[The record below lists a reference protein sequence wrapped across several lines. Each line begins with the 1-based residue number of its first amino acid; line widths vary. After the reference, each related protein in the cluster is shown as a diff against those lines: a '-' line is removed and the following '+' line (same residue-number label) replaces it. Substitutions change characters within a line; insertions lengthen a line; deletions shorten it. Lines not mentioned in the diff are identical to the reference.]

1 MFCKINIV
9 YLRRNNYDGYIT
21 GFVWPPVINQLFA
34 SVMIDN
40 VIRQLFE
47 IKWFK
52 RLKTNTVPR
61 WVILLIDMLLVACS
75 YAIFIISRL
84 NPQESG
90 SYLMMARNLVIIV
103 AVYGL
108 VTYVSKSYTCIIRL
122 SVIEDLYREFVVVFM
137 STLILIGLN
146 LVYSAVTQHVL
157 FSYWGI
163 IYVGVLSFA
172 LLTIERLVIKH
183 LYARITAGASK
194 RKKVLVL
201 GTSLDSLIL
210 ANALKSEIDGKYE
223 PVGLLSIKSGKDK
236 DEINGFKVYKYRP
249 EDIKR
254 IFVGGGIH
262 ALIFDS
268 SSIRLMRNGF
278 ADPFIENNIALLA
291 INKVEEFELDDERE
305 GSNISTYIKE
315 VQIEDLLGRDPIILN
330 NTLVRSHIKDSVVLI
345 TGACGSIGSEI
356 VRQVA
361 SYKARQIVLVD
372 QAETP
377 MHDLSLEMKKDF
389 PEANVVLFMGD
400 VHNKARMEKAF
411 KKFQPKYVFHAA
423 AYKHVPMMELN
434 PTEAVLTNVEGTRN
448 IADLALKYGVYKFVM
463 VSTDKAVN
471 PSNIMGCTKRLAEIY
486 CQSLFFDAQKRGMN
500 TQFITTRFG
509 NVLGSNGSVIPL
521 FRKQIENGGPVTV
534 THRDIIRYFMTI
546 PEACSL
552 VLEAGCMGHGGEI
565 YIFDMGQ
572 PVRIYDLATRM
583 ISLAGLRPHIDI
595 KIEEIGL
602 RPGEKLYEELLND
615 KENTLKTDNE
625 KIMIAQVRKNI
636 HDMVKSMKRFVPE
649 YKSMHSEYE
658 NIDHE
663 LESDTSK
670 NKQDNYYFNPTAPVG
685 K

>member
-1 MFCKINIV
+1 
-9 YLRRNNYDGYIT
+9 
-21 GFVWPPVINQLFA
+21 
-34 SVMIDN
+34 MIDN
-40 VIRQLFE
+40 IINQIFE
-47 IKWFK
+47 LPWFK
-52 RLKTNTVPR
+52 KLKTNTVPR
-61 WVILLIDMLLVACS
+61 WVILLIDMVLVACS
-75 YAIFIISRL
+75 FGIFMVSSL
-84 NPQESG
+84 NHQASH
-90 SYLMMARNLVIIV
+90 SLFVMLRNLALFV

-108 VTYVSKSYTCIIRL
+108 VTYMSKSYTCIIRL
-122 SVIEDLYREFVVVFM
+122 SVIEDLYREFVVVFI

-146 LVYSAVTQHVL
+146 LIYGAFTQDVL
-157 FSYWGI
+157 FSYWGVV
-163 IYVGVLSFA
+163 YVGVLSFA

-183 LYARITAGASK
+183 IYARITATSSD
-194 RKKVLVL
+194 RRKVLVL

-210 ANALKSEIDGKYE
+210 ANALKNEIGGKYE
-223 PVGLLSIKSGKDK
+223 PVGLLSTKAGKDK
-236 DEINGFKVYKYRP
+236 DEINGFKVYKYSP
-249 EDIKR
+249 EDVTK

-268 SSIRLMRNGF
+268 SSIKLMRNGF

-291 INKVEEFELDDERE
+291 INKVEEFELDDDKES
-305 GSNISTYIKE
+305 SNISTYIKE
-315 VQIEDLLGRDPIILN
+315 VQIEDLLGRDPIVLN
-330 NTLVRSHIKDSVVLI
+330 NTLVRSHIKDAVVLI

-361 SYKARQIVLVD
+361 AYKAKRIVLVD

-377 MHDLSLEMKKDF
+377 MHDLSLELQKEYPD
-389 PEANVVLFMGD
+389 ADVVLYMGD
-400 VHNKARMEKAF
+400 VHNHSRMEEAF
-411 KKFQPKYVFHAA
+411 RQFRPQYVFHAA

-434 PTEAVLTNVEGTRN
+434 PTEAVLTNVEGTKN
-448 IADLALKYGVYKFVM
+448 IADLALKYDVYKFVM
-463 VSTDKAVN
+463 ISTDKAVN

-486 CQSLFFDAQKRGMN
+486 CQSLFFDAQKRGKN

-521 FRKQIENGGPVTV
+521 FRKQIESGGPVTV

-583 ISLAGLRPHIDI
+583 ISLAGLRPNVDI

-615 KENTLKTDNE
+615 KENTIKTDNE
-625 KIMIAQVRKNI
+625 KIMIAQVRKYDYLDVCNNIDNIVELAQSSSI
-636 HDMVKSMKRFVPE
+636 HDMVKQMKQFVPE

-658 NIDHE
+658 IIDRE
-663 LESDTSK
+663 LEQK
-670 NKQDNYYFNPTAPVG
+670 NQVTNGYYFNPTAPVG
-685 K
+685 QENGGTMAQA